1 MLRHVERAALA
12 LCERGRRCRAFR
24 LQIPL
29 ECLAQTWGGR
39 GGGGDGVVGAL
50 ERDVELG
57 AVRIRLAV
65 LEQGGQAD
73 GLLDVNVVA
82 WRVPLDDDVGR
93 RDLGR

>member
-1 MLRHVERAALA
+1 MSNGLPWPCANGDGDAGPF
-12 LCERGRRCRAFR
+12 CCRFHSN
-24 LQIPL
+24 
-29 ECLAQTWGGR
+29 LAQTR
-39 GGGGDGVVGAL
+39 GVVGAL

-73 GLLDVNVVA
+73 GLLDIDVVA